1 MFRLN
6 NIVKGLVSALLAII
20 LIAVNIPHAALA
32 INEEFDDA
40 EDNLISQNE
49 QLTDLL
55 SEPAEGAPDVSAAT
69 YILYDADSGSILRG
83 VDYNVQKE
91 PASMT
96 KVMTVL
102 LALERLDMTE
112 VVTIT
117 PAMAEGFANITDDY
131 VKLGLQ
137 EGEEITVKDLVYA
150 AVLKSANDAS
160 LALGMYMGGT
170 EQAFCTIMNEK
181 ADDIGCLNTHFSSAF
196 GLSTP
201 DNVTTAYDM
210 ALILNEAVTNTN
222 YSEIARTYSY
232 TIAATNKYSDT
243 RELTN
248 ANRFISTTEYGYDYY
263 IGGKTGF
270 TDTAGYT
277 LCAAARKDGRTLI
290 GVVFNAEDSSIR
302 YADLIHLFEYG
313 YSNYTTVQISED
325 EFLPLVDEARG
336 QIEALLATT
345 TLYIRDQNISM
356 SNYVTT
362 TSVRAQLGS
371 TNKIDLSKVIIDTSA
386 DSQTINIP
394 LCKCYQDK
402 NYIVG
407 CLTVRIEQKSAVVE
421 ITPEKRTELTTVRG
435 VLISF
440 AVISGLILIVII
452 ALIIFRHQVLK
463 KRRLEESKP
472 SNML

>member
-1 MFRLN
+1 MLKTRRTF
-6 NIVKGLVSALLAII
+6 KALVAALLSIV
-20 LIAVNIPHAALA
+20 LITAQMPAYVYA
-32 INEEFDDA
+32 INEDFDDP

-49 QLTDLL
+49 QVTDLL
-55 SEPAEGAPDVSAAT
+55 SEPAEGAPEVSAST
-69 YILYDADSGSILRG
+69 YILLDADSGSILRG

-102 LALERLDMTE
+102 LALERLEMTE

-117 PAMAEGFANITDDY
+117 PAMAESFASITEDY

-137 EGEEITVKDLVYA
+137 EGEEMTVKDLVYA

-170 EQAFCTIMNEK
+170 EQAFCNIMNEK
-181 ADDIGCLNTHFSSAF
+181 ASDIGCLNTHFSSAY

-222 YSEIARTYSY
+222 YTEIARTYSY

-277 LCAAARKDGRTLI
+277 LCAAAKKDGRTLI
-290 GVVFNAEDSSIR
+290 GVVFNAADSAIR
-302 YADLIHLFEYG
+302 YADLIHLFDYG
-313 YSNYTTVQISED
+313 YSNYTTVQVSEE
-325 EFLPLVDEARG
+325 EFLPLIDDTRG
-336 QIEALLATT
+336 QLESLLANT
-345 TLYIRDQNISM
+345 TLYIKDQTISM
-356 SNYVTT
+356 SQYVTT

-371 TNKIDLSKVIIDTSA
+371 SNSIDLSQVVIDTSA

-402 NYIVG
+402 QYIVG
-407 CLTVRIEQKSAVVE
+407 SLSVRIEQKSAVVE
-421 ITPEKRTELTTVRG
+421 ITPEKNTELTTVRG

-440 AVISGLILIVII
+440 AVISGLILILII

-463 KRRLEESKP
+463 RRRIEENKP

>member
-1 MFRLN
+1 MFKIKHILKTACS
-6 NIVKGLVSALLAII
+6 VL
-20 LIAVNIPHAALA
+20 LIATMMTALFSNVVFA
-32 INEEFDDA
+32 INEDFDDPN
-40 EDNLISQNE
+40 DDLISQNE

-55 SEPAEGAPDVSAAT
+55 NEPVEGAPEISAST

-83 VDYNVQKE
+83 NDYNVQKE

-102 LALERLDMTE
+102 LALERLDLTE
-112 VVTIT
+112 IVTIT
-117 PAMAEGFANITDDY
+117 PAMAEGFAEITDDY

-170 EQAFCTIMNEK
+170 EQAFCNIMNEK
-181 ADDIGCLNTHFSSAF
+181 AVDIGCLNTHFSSAY

-210 ALILNEAVTNTN
+210 ALILNEAVTNTS
-222 YSEIARTYSY
+222 YTEIARTYSY

-290 GVVFNAEDSSIR
+290 GVVFNAADSSIR

-313 YSNYTTVQISED
+313 YSNFTTVQVSET

-336 QIEALLATT
+336 QIESLLSTT
-345 TLYIRDQNISM
+345 TLYIKDQNVSM
-356 SNYVTT
+356 SSYVTT
-362 TSVRAQLGS
+362 TSSRAQLGS
-371 TNKIDLSKVIIDTSA
+371 TNKIDLSQVVIDTSA

-407 CLTVRIEQKSAVVE
+407 CLTVNIEQKTAIVE
-421 ITPEKRTELTTVRG
+421 ITPEKHTQLTTVRG

-440 AVISGLILIVII
+440 AVISGLILITII

-463 KRRLEESKP
+463 RRKMEESKP